1 MGEPV
6 KSTLLE
12 ITGIALIATGLWLV
26 FPPAAF
32 IAVGAVAV
40 FIGYNQGV

>member
-1 MGEPV
+1 V

-32 IAVGAVAV
+32 IAIGAVAV